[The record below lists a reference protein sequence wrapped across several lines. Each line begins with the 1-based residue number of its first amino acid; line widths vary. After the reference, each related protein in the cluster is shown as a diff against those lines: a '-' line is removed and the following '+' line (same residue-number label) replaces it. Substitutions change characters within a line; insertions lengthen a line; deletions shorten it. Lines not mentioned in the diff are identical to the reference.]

1 MNPSHVVQVAA
12 VMAPPVLFSIILHE
26 VAHGWAA
33 ERLGD
38 PTARMLGRLTLN
50 PLRHIDPVGTVILPL
65 LLVATGSRVIFGWAR
80 PVPVNFRN
88 LRRPKRDMV
97 LVAGAGP
104 ATNLVLALAAALIY
118 RLLLA
123 GFPALRPSVEAFL
136 ATLAVRAPAGAGAAA
151 LPLALM
157 AGTAVVINVLLLI
170 FNLIPLPPLDGGRI
184 MVGLLPMGPARALAR
199 IEPYGMV
206 LVVLFLVSGL
216 FDWTLWPLFEAVLRL
231 LLG

>member
-1 MNPSHVVQVAA
+1 MNLSHVVQVAA
-12 VMAPPVLFSIILHE
+12 VMAPPILFSIILHE

-50 PLRHIDPVGTVILPL
+50 PLPHIDPVGTVILPL
-65 LLVATGSRVIFGWAR
+65 LLIVTGSRVVFGWAR

-97 LVAGAGP
+97 LVAAAGP
-104 ATNLVLALAAALIY
+104 LINLFLALAATSVY
-118 RLLLA
+118 RLLVLLSPPLK
-123 GFPALRPSVEAFL
+123 GALHRFL
-136 ATLAVRAPAGAGAAA
+136 TTLAVQGPDGGVA
-151 LPLALM
+151 LPVVLM
-157 AGTAVVINVLLLI
+157 AGTAVVINVLLLL

-184 MVGLLPMGPARALAR
+184 LVGLLPQRPARALAR
-199 IEPYGMV
+199 IEPYGML
-206 LVVLFLVSGL
+206 LVILFLVSGL
-216 FDWTLWPLFEAVLRL
+216 FDWTLWPLFEAALDL